1 MRIRVQTNGMQN
13 KLEMDVEHDANA
25 DANTNDSHNNHH
37 NNNRIVELWGEKNR
51 LKIEILRIITR
62 HRVFAQRLLYGPIMQ
77 VILF

>member
-13 KLEMDVEHDANA
+13 KLEMDIEHDV
-25 DANTNDSHNNHH
+25 DANDSHNNNH
-37 NNNRIVELWGEKNR
+37 NNIVEPWGGKNH

-62 HRVFAQRLLYGPIMQ
+62 HIVLNEQSLLYGLIMQ

>member
-1 MRIRVQTNGMQN
+1 MRIRVQPNGMQN

-25 DANTNDSHNNHH
+25 DANTSDSHNH

-62 HRVFAQRLLYGPIMQ
+62 HSVFEQRLLYGLIMQ